1 MFLKKLKTIE
11 KKLNVPTQNLN
22 ASEAFVNLPEGAQ
35 KTLVLYNVYSM
46 QKKKPLMS
54 ENLA

>member
-22 ASEAFVNLPEGAQ
+22 ASEAFVNLPEGITQ
-35 KTLVLYNVYSM
+35 KTLVL
-46 QKKKPLMS
+46 QK
-54 ENLA
+54 NL